1 MKLDITIQEA
11 ESLYLE
17 LSSKD
22 FSLDL
27 TRGKPHRDQLS
38 LSDELENSLFG
49 DYFYEGID
57 TRNYGELLGLEAC
70 RQLGANL
77 LSCRKEMVIAGGN
90 SSLTLMSQYLS
101 SLYFHGAG
109 DGPFSQS
116 VRTSFLCPVP
126 GYDRHFSLCEEFCIN
141 MIPVPLT
148 GQGPDIDFIK
158 LLVANDSSI
167 KGIWCVPKHSNPTGE
182 TYSEDTVSGLLEI
195 AKIANKDFRKHGILK
210 NEDSK
215 MRYNDGKVGPNGD
228 FYIGSMHKEFDPESG
243 NLYKVTSKGQ
253 VSVAIPNT
261 TISNGMAWTA
271 DKKTFYFSDTE
282 NYRID
287 RYDFDIDSGN
297 LKNRKTAFNIPKEL
311 GGADGMCIDS
321 EDMLWIAH
329 WGGAC
334 IRQWNPRTG
343 EIIQKI
349 EVAAPHV
356 TSCCFGGKNLDTLYI
371 TTARSGLSEEQLEKY
386 PQSGGLFT
394 FKPGVTGAL
403 ITYFKE
409 L

>member
-1 MKLDITIQEA
+1 MHESTFEAKL
-11 ESLYLE
+11 LL
-17 LSSKD
+17 
-22 FSLDL
+22 
-27 TRGKPHRDQLS
+27 
-38 LSDELENSLFG
+38 
-49 DYFYEGID
+49 D
-57 TRNYGELLGLEAC
+57 TRSVLGEGPVWDWQRQTLYWVDIEGKYLHQLVLETNEHHFWQLPSMTGAAIPEITGNILLALEDGLA
-70 RQLGANL
+70 
-77 LSCRKEMVIAGGN
+77 
-90 SSLTLMSQYLS
+90 
-101 SLYFHGAG
+101 
-109 DGPFSQS
+109 
-116 VRTSFLCPVP
+116 SFQV
-126 GYDRHFSLCEEFCIN
+126 
-141 MIPVPLT
+141 
-148 GQGPDIDFIK
+148 
-158 LLVANDSSI
+158 
-167 KGIWCVPKHSNPTGE
+167 
-182 TYSEDTVSGLLEI
+182 
-195 AKIANKDFRKHGILK
+195 ANKDFRKHGILK

-371 TTARSGLSEEQLEKY
+371 TTARSGLSEEQLEKH

-394 FKPGVTGAL
+394 FKPGVTGTL